1 MGVRRENRLETQ
13 VLIIGGGATGTGLA
27 RDLSLRG
34 VQCVL
39 VEKGDVN
46 AGASGANHGLL
57 HSGARYVSSDPKV
70 ARECSEESL
79 LLKIL
84 APQCI
89 EETGGLFIVLEGD
102 DENYA
107 ADFPHFCGRCGVPV
121 KPLTSQ
127 EARELEPDLSQR
139 VIGAYSVE
147 DASIDP
153 FRLAFENI
161 AHAER
166 LGTTTLF
173 HTKVVGFKKKG
184 CRIQSAHLVNV
195 ENGEE
200 TEIEAEQVVNA
211 TGAWTAEVSAMAGA
225 SVDLL
230 YSKGTLLVTDR
241 RLTGRV
247 VNRLRPPSD
256 GDILVPA
263 GTVSILGT
271 TSVRIGALDQIRPTV
286 NEVDLIVNE
295 GARMLPV
302 LETSRYIRAY
312 AGVRPLLSPKAECDD
327 RTVGRGFTLLD
338 HTSAGLENFLSIPGG
353 KLTTY
358 RLMAE
363 KTADRV
369 CERLGVSSPCL
380 TRTVP
385 VPSTQSSSW
394 TTPGLAPRVWL
405 KKNDPE
411 DLMLCECEMVPSSVI
426 DSVMEACL
434 SQKGAP
440 TLRAISL
447 RTRMGKGQCQ
457 GTFCGYRVASHM
469 HDSGQPPPDN
479 GLAGLLEFLR
489 DRWRGEIPVLWGSQ
503 LIQAELKEALYCGL
517 CELDSW
523 LTRKRGKAANACTH
537 QSL

>member
-1 MGVRRENRLETQ
+1 MGGQREKRLKAQ

-34 VQCVL
+34 VQCIL

-57 HSGARYVSSDPKV
+57 HSGARYVSSDPNV
-70 ARECSEESL
+70 ARECAEEAA
-79 LLKIL
+79 LLKML

-89 EETGGLFIVLEGD
+89 EETGGLFAALEGD

-107 ADFPHFCGRCGVPV
+107 ADFPHLCRRCDVPV
-121 KPLTSQ
+121 KPLTTH
-127 EARELEPDLSQR
+127 EARELEPNLSEHI
-139 VIGAYSVE
+139 VAAYSVE

-153 FRLAFENI
+153 FRLVLENI
-161 AHAER
+161 AHAEQ
-166 LGTTTLF
+166 LGTSLLF
-173 HTKVVGFKKKG
+173 HTKVVGFNKKG
-184 CRIQSAHLVNV
+184 HRIQSAHLVSV
-195 ENGEE
+195 QNGEE
-200 TEIEAEQVVNA
+200 TVIEAEQVVNA

-225 SVDLL
+225 SVDML

-271 TSVRIGALDQIRPTV
+271 TSVRIAALDQIRPTV
-286 NEVDLIVNE
+286 KEVDLIVKE
-295 GARMLPV
+295 GARMLPL
-302 LETSRYIRAY
+302 LETSRYIRAF

-327 RTVGRGFTLLD
+327 RTVGRGFNLLD

-380 TRTVP
+380 TRKVP
-385 VPSTQSSSW
+385 IPSTQSSSW

-426 DSVMEACL
+426 ESVMDACH
-434 SQKGAP
+434 SQKGTP

-457 GTFCGYRVASHM
+457 GTFCGFRVAAYM
-469 HDSGQPPPDN
+469 HDRGQPPSDN

-503 LIQAELKEALYCGL
+503 LVQAELKEALYCGL

-523 LTRKRGKAANACTH
+523 LTSKRGKAATACVL
-537 QSL
+537 QNR